1 MKMRLISL
9 LLAFSM
15 ALTFLPVGAVS
26 AFAAETGSNELDLTH
41 DTEFKITETATYDLL
56 PSKNAQGHLVIDAP
70 GSIVTLN
77 LKGSIKTN
85 VLTTNFVE
93 VKQGTLVF
101 NGDNYKIEYHSTSPQ
116 TLSLVHVDTG
126 ATALVN
132 EGTFIT
138 VASPSPKAKGT
149 FWADGNLTLTKCT
162 STSDH
167 ASAVYN
173 GSSGITTIDSCVF
186 SSVDADVIV
195 NKGNLNIEGN
205 GDYRTNDAR
214 PIANS
219 ADGQLTIDGG
229 YFLFRAEIC
238 DF

>member
-41 DTEFKITETATYDLL
+41 DTEVKITETATYDLL
-56 PSKNAQGHLVIDAP
+56 PSENAQGHLVIDAP

-101 NGDNYKIEYHSTSPQ
+101 NGDNYKICLLYTSR
-116 TLSLVHVDTG
+116 
-126 ATALVN
+126 
-132 EGTFIT
+132 
-138 VASPSPKAKGT
+138 
-149 FWADGNLTLTKCT
+149 
-162 STSDH
+162 
-167 ASAVYN
+167 
-173 GSSGITTIDSCVF
+173 CV
-186 SSVDADVIV
+186 
-195 NKGNLNIEGN
+195 
-205 GDYRTNDAR
+205 
-214 PIANS
+214 
-219 ADGQLTIDGG
+219 
-229 YFLFRAEIC
+229 
-238 DF
+238 